1 MPAWLANL
9 LRLAIVILLPL
20 TLVLTNVRILLTPL
34 YINWEYNLADF
45 PADLY
50 GFTKSDRLKYSA
62 IALDYLLNDAGIDF
76 LGDQKF
82 PAGQEAPPES
92 RQYFLPPRDATYM
105 YNDRELKHMLDVKIV
120 VKSALNVWLAASL
133 FWAAAVAGLAWRPE
147 THPLLRSGLLIGAG
161 VSVGLLIL
169 LGLYI
174 AFGFDT
180 FFVQF
185 HQVFFTGSSWLFLWS
200 DTLIRLFPEKFW
212 FDVFLWIAGGTIA
225 EAGLLAALAWFG
237 LKAR

>member
-1 MPAWLANL
+1 MPVWLSNL
-9 LRLAIVILLPL
+9 LRLAVIILMPL
-20 TLVLTNVRILLTPL
+20 VLVLTNVRIMLTPI
-34 YINWEYNLADF
+34 YVNWEYNLSDF

-50 GFTKSDRLKYSA
+50 GFTRVERLKYSA
-62 IALDYLLNDAGIDF
+62 IALDYLLNNDGIDF
-76 LGDQKF
+76 LGNQRF
-82 PAGQEAPPES
+82 PPGQEAPPES
-92 RQYFLPPRDATYM
+92 RQYFIAPRDASFM

-120 VKSALNVWLAASL
+120 VKNALNVWMAGGLL
-133 FWAAAVAGLAWRPE
+133 WLAAVAVLAWRPE
-147 THPLLRSGLLIGAG
+147 TQPYLRGGLLIGAI

-185 HQVFFTGSSWLFLWS
+185 HQVFFTGNSWLFLWS

-212 FDVFLWIAGGTIA
+212 YDVFLWIAGGTIL
-225 EAGLLAALAWFG
+225 EAGLLAALAWFR
-237 LKAR
+237 LPA